1 MYVPGST
8 EPTEI
13 PECICSLNI
22 PEIQQASYD
31 FDNYDNQRITRKQ
44 YGNRSL
50 IVVAPVFSWNAL
62 VMSHNVCNSR
72 YVKHIELSMCFG
84 PGNV

>member
-1 MYVPGST
+1 MPGPT

-13 PECICSLNI
+13 PERICSLYI

-31 FDNYDNQRITRKQ
+31 FDNDDNQRITRKQ

-50 IVVAPVFSWNAL
+50 IVVAPVFFLECAR
-62 VMSHNVCNSR
+62 NVGHHVQFSD
-72 YVKHIELSMCFG
+72 VKHIELSRSVG